1 MKKNICFLAR
11 PMKINEFCSEVR
23 LNYYN
28 HTMKRFLV
36 ILSLLGIIFTFASC
50 SKDDV
55 NGDANGD
62 EYYVK
67 YSVSKSGSYEL
78 SYTYTDANGNRVSKR
93 SKSTSFTVGPVYKGF
108 CASIRVE
115 SGVWKNGCSIEIS
128 KNGGVWM
135 PVASDRSSSH
145 QGSYCSYTIK

>member
-28 HTMKRFLV
+28 HTMKRLLV
-36 ILSLLGIIFTFASC
+36 ILSLLGIIFTFAAC

-55 NGDANGD
+55 KGD

-67 YSVSKSGSYEL
+67 YSVSASGSYEISY
-78 SYTYTDANGNRVSKR
+78 SYTNANGDSVSKR
-93 SKSTSFTVGPVYKGF
+93 SKSTSFTVGPVYEGF
-108 CASIRVE
+108 CASIHAH
-115 SGVWKNGCSIEIS
+115 GVWKNGCSIEIS

-135 PVASDRSSSH
+135 PVASDRATGHGS
-145 QGSYCSYTIK
+145 SYCSYTIKSGD